1 MTNLTRREVLPVIIV
16 GIGGVLFA
24 GCGGG
29 GSSSGG
35 SAPPPGGGGGGGGGG
50 TTTVGAATRASTNVG
65 TNNNYP
71 GMGGAL
77 FTSVS
82 SLSGPLN
89 YEAWQSY
96 AADGA
101 PVNTGSLIVWRNVN
115 TGATYGLTA

>member
-1 MTNLTRREVLPVIIV
+1 MTELTRRECLPVIVV
-16 GIGGVLFA
+16 GIGAVLFA

-29 GSSSGG
+29 GSSGGG
-35 SAPPPGGGGGGGGGG
+35 SAPPPGGGG

-89 YEAWQSY
+89 YEAWQSV
-96 AADGA
+96 AADSA
-101 PVNTGSLIVWRNVN
+101 PVNTGSSIVWRNVN